1 VIRLEPPDM
10 GRIDITIRQSAGAL
24 HVNLSA
30 SNGEVLRQLN
40 SVGDAVRQDL
50 SQRQASSDVTVTVTA
65 ARTQADADGRQRQQ
79 REQQD
84 EQRTPGRAL
93 SEDGAQGSTFA
104 MLTERE

>member
-1 VIRLEPPDM
+1 M
-10 GRIDITIRQSAGAL
+10 GHIDITIRQSAGSL

-40 SVGDAVRQDL
+40 NVGDAVRQDL
-50 SQRQASSDVTVTVTA
+50 SQRQASHDVTVTVTPS
-65 ARTQADADGRQRQQ
+65 RTQSQAEADGRQRQQ

-84 EQRTPGRAL
+84 DARTPGRAL